1 MASQAQ
7 GPVPTRAADTFGTQR
22 RGEQGAWELPQ
33 ALRPLANSPFSI
45 PQMLFQSVLL
55 MKSIHK
61 LLFHIISCTE

>member
-1 MASQAQ
+1 MVSQVR
-7 GPVPTRAADTFGTQR
+7 GPVSTKAADTSGAR
-22 RGEQGAWELPQ
+22 RRVEEGAWELLQ

-45 PQMLFQSVLL
+45 PQMLFQSVLP

>member
-1 MASQAQ
+1 MVSKARR
-7 GPVPTRAADTFGTQR
+7 PVPTKAADTSGARR

-45 PQMLFQSVLL
+45 PQMLFQAVSS

-61 LLFHIISCTE
+61 

>member
-33 ALRPLANSPFSI
+33 ALRPLANSPFLI
-45 PQMLFQSVLL
+45 PQMLFQAVSC

-61 LLFHIISCTE
+61 ILFHIISYTE